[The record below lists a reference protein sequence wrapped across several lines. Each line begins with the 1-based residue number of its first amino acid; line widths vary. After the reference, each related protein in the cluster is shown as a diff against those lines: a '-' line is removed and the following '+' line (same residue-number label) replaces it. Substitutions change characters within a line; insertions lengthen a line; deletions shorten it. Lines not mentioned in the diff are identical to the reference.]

1 MHIKVLGT
9 GCAKCHSL
17 LKNVKEA
24 VADLK
29 VDAAVE
35 EVNDMKQIM
44 QYSILMTPGLV
55 IDEKVVSSG
64 LVLNKDAIKK
74 LINSVLQRQKEV

>member
-17 LKNVKEA
+17 LKNVKEV

-29 VDAAVE
+29 ADAVVE

-64 LVLNKDAIKK
+64 SVLSKDALKK
-74 LINSVLQRQKEV
+74 LINSALRGQKEG

>member
-9 GCAKCHSL
+9 GCAKCHNL

-24 VADLK
+24 VADMR
-29 VDAAVE
+29 VDAVVE

-64 LVLNKDAIKK
+64 SVPSKDALKR
-74 LINSVLQRQKEV
+74 LINSALQGQKEG

>member
-24 VADLK
+24 VADMK
-29 VDAAVE
+29 VDAVVE

-44 QYSILMTPGLV
+44 HYPILMTPGLV
-55 IDEKVVSSG
+55 IDEKLVSSG
-64 LVLNKDAIKK
+64 SVPNKDTLKT
-74 LINSVLQRQKEV
+74 LINSALQGQKEG

>member
-1 MHIKVLGT
+1 
-9 GCAKCHSL
+9 
-17 LKNVKEA
+17 

-29 VDAAVE
+29 ADAVVE

-64 LVLNKDAIKK
+64 SVLSKDALKK
-74 LINSVLQRQKEV
+74 LINSALRGQKEG